1 MEDSLTTP
9 EPQLHRRRS
18 RSDSSSSWASDD
30 FSPPQLSRARILGP
44 SNTQLLFDLA
54 PSSLPSPSTRTV
66 HRYGDDD
73 EEKEGLGE
81 CYEEEEEEEEDEE
94 VAQAL
99 DEAFWASLRMTRRL
113 GTAAAARQSAQASR
127 DQDNGG
133 TQSNRAFA
141 ALLSGASSTASF
153 AAATTLAPFPCA
165 DEPLQDYADGMPAA
179 RTTFVPSPYVPFLP
193 TLATSLPDFVSSI
206 FSTSS
211 ASAHAYMQAAIFRS
225 SFSARLE
232 LAQSCALDSNG
243 VPVSGDVDWAYQA
256 RMDMEALEA
265 AVDALANVAP
275 LGR

>member
-54 PSSLPSPSTRTV
+54 PSSLPSSAMRTV

-73 EEKEGLGE
+73 EEKEVLGE
-81 CYEEEEEEEEDEE
+81 RYEEEEEDEE
-94 VAQAL
+94 VARAL
-99 DEAFWASLRMTRRL
+99 DEAFWASLRMARRL
-113 GTAAAARQSAQASR
+113 GTAAAPRQSVQASR

-133 TQSNRAFA
+133 TQSNPTFA
-141 ALLSGASSTASF
+141 ALHSGASSTASF

-165 DEPLQDYADGMPAA
+165 DEPLRDYAEATPTAM
-179 RTTFVPSPYVPFLP
+179 TTFVTPPYVPFLP
-193 TLATSLPDFVSSI
+193 TLATPLPNFVSSI

-243 VPVSGDVDWAYQA
+243 VPVSGEVVDWAYQA

-265 AVDALANVAP
+265 AVDALASVAP